1 MITKINIKIIRN
13 NMIFDKLEKI
23 YDEKYKRFLYFLVSE
38 DNSIKISAKK
48 FTNYQIECNECH
60 NLSQMK
66 GNVLTKTSKQIFLC
80 RSCRNK
86 GERNGYYGKHH
97 TEETK
102 QKISESLK
110 GEKNSFYGKHHTE
123 ETKQKISEN
132 NKGRLKGE
140 NNPMYAINVYEY
152 IKQRDGED
160 AVIKL
165 KQKISESVK
174 GEKNGFYGKHHTEET
189 KQKLKEY
196 ALSEERLS
204 MIKSEE
210 YRKKITNGMLNSTKL
225 KESRTS
231 EEYKEKLSRALKNSE
246 KFKEAHQ
253 KEEYRNLRR
262 KLAREQ
268 ICRNIELSG
277 KDISKRYFIPNF
289 NIKACEYFDKIMK
302 ETGTHIQH
310 ALNGGEFCIK
320 ELGYFVDGYDKENNI
335 VYEFDENYH
344 NTKAQKEKD
353 ILREEQIKKVL
364 KCKFIRIKENEIN

>member
-1 MITKINIKIIRN
+1 MITKIGIKIIRDGI
-13 NMIFDKLEKI
+13 IFDKLERT
-23 YDEKYKRFLYFLVSE
+23 YDDKYKRFLYFMISA
-38 DNSIKISAKK
+38 DNNIKISASK

-60 NLSQMK
+60 SLSQMK
-66 GNVLTKTSKQIFLC
+66 GNVLTKTSKQNFLC

-86 GERNGYYGKHH
+86 GERNGYYGKHP

-110 GEKNSFYGKHHTE
+110 GEKNGFYGKHHTE
-123 ETKQKISEN
+123 ETRQKISKA
-132 NKGRLKGE
+132 NKGKLKGE
-140 NNPMYAINVYEY
+140 NNPMYGINVYEY

-196 ALSEERLS
+196 ALSEERLN
-204 MIKSEE
+204 MIRSKEHR
-210 YRKKITNGMLNSTKL
+210 RKVVHGMLNSTKL
-225 KESRTS
+225 KDSRAS

-262 KLAREQ
+262 KITSEQ
-268 ICRNIELSG
+268 ICRNIELAG
-277 KDISKRYFIPNF
+277 KDVSKKHFMPNF

>member
-48 FTNYQIECNECH
+48 FTNYQIECDECH

-66 GNVLTKTSKQIFLC
+66 GNILTKTSKQKFLC
-80 RSCRNK
+80 RSCRSK
-86 GERNGYYGKHH
+86 GDRNGAYGKHP
-97 TEETK
+97 TEET
-102 QKISESLK
+102 
-110 GEKNSFYGKHHTE
+110 
-123 ETKQKISEN
+123 
-132 NKGRLKGE
+132 R
-140 NNPMYAINVYEY
+140 
-152 IKQRDGED
+152 
-160 AVIKL
+160 
-165 KQKISESVK
+165 QKISESVK

-196 ALSEERLS
+196 ALSEERLN
-204 MIKSEE
+204 MIRSKEHR
-210 YRKKITNGMLNSTKL
+210 RKVVHGMLNSTKL
-225 KESRTS
+225 KESRAS

-262 KLAREQ
+262 KITSEQ
-268 ICRNIELSG
+268 ICRNIELAG
-277 KDISKRYFIPNF
+277 KDVSKKHFMPNF

>member
-66 GNVLTKTSKQIFLC
+66 GNILTKTSRQKFLC
-80 RSCRNK
+80 RSCRSK
-86 GERNGYYGKHH
+86 GDR
-97 TEETK
+97 
-102 QKISESLK
+102 
-110 GEKNSFYGKHHTE
+110 
-123 ETKQKISEN
+123 
-132 NKGRLKGE
+132 
-140 NNPMYAINVYEY
+140 
-152 IKQRDGED
+152 
-160 AVIKL
+160 
-165 KQKISESVK
+165 
-174 GEKNGFYGKHHTEET
+174 NGFYGKHPTEET

-204 MIKSEE
+204 MIKSED

-225 KESRTS
+225 KESRAS

-262 KLAREQ
+262 KLASEQ

-277 KDISKRYFIPNF
+277 KDMAKRYFIPNF

-344 NTKAQKEKD
+344 NTKVQKEKD